1 MTTAEFRAWQAE
13 HAADHDRMAG
23 LVAALIIASATL
35 GGTALYF
42 AATL

>member
-1 MTTAEFRAWQAE
+1 MTAAELRTWQAE

-23 LVAALIIASATL
+23 LVAALAIAFATL

-42 AATL
+42 ALTL